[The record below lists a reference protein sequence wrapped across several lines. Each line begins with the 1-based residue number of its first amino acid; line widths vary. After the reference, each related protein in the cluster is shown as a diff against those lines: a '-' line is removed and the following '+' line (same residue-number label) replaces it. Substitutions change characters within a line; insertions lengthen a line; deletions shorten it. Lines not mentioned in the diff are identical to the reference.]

1 MSVILLNVDGSWKN
15 TLKVE
20 KKVKVENFLKKEK
33 KGTNIYTLH
42 ILTKASTATLHTATL
57 TLS

>member
-20 KKVKVENFLKKEK
+20 KKVKVENFLKKGK
-33 KGTNIYTLH
+33 KGTNIYIH
-42 ILTKASTATLHTATL
+42 YIY
-57 TLS
+57 